1 MDDLVDVRRDVRL
14 GLLVMKLLPIEDGEG
29 LETGL
34 DG

>member
-14 GLLVMKLLPIEDGEG
+14 GLLVIKLLLVDDGKG